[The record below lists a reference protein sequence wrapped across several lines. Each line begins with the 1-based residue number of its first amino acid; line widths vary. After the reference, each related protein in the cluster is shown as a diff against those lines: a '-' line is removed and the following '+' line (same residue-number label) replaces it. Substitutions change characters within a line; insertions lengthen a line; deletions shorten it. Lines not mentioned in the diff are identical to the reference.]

1 MRARLAACAAALLA
15 SCTLEN
21 IHDPQFGLL
30 SGQLVLPGLLKSIRC
45 ELITFY
51 VANGARKAELDRE
64 RKWLRE
70 HHHKYIDLADVLAL
84 RYFDLDTDAYGAFV
98 LESKVID
105 NLGLPGTSTSFANLV
120 HSRALHSETFTVSPT
135 LSAQGTYDMNYNFAI
150 RQDSDL
156 SDVAKVITEDQ
167 VPAFSED
174 GAATDNPLRC
184 YHAVVAGRYDDLA
197 RGKYP
202 TLEGFQRLVVDGGLP
217 LASWLQENTTIMGVS
232 RNILADASAPKDGR
246 VPVALQYL
254 SEGVDGGQM
263 SYIFTVQYTGGV
275 DAKFSLLSTRWNT
288 LAADFMASTVQTGV
302 LSLYVNGFMAA
313 TALGAKG
320 GIVVIADKAPPA
332 QPQNVFVVNGY
343 PKQDNKP
350 PNWPPVRIAPMPENL
365 LEEKEAPPPP
375 SAPPAPSNR
384 GRFLYPGTPFLLTPG
399 P

>member
-1 MRARLAACAAALLA
+1 
-15 SCTLEN
+15 
-21 IHDPQFGLL
+21 
-30 SGQLVLPGLLKSIRC
+30 VLPGLLKSIRC

-98 LESKVID
+98 LESKVVD

-156 SDVAKVITEDQ
+156 ADVAKVITENE

-174 GAATDNPLRC
+174 NAATDNPLRC
-184 YHAVVAGRYDDLA
+184 YHAVVAGHFDDLA

-202 TLEGFQRLVVDGGLP
+202 TLERLQRLAVDGALL
-217 LASWLQENTTIMGVS
+217 LAAWLQVNTTTMGVS
-232 RNILADASAPKDGR
+232 RNMADASAPKEGR

-275 DAKFSLLSTRWNT
+275 DAKFSFLSSRWNT
-288 LAADFMASTVQTGV
+288 LTADFMASTVQTGV

-332 QPQNVFVVNGY
+332 QRQNVFE
-343 PKQDNKP
+343 
-350 PNWPPVRIAPMPENL
+350 WL
-365 LEEKEAPPPP
+365 
-375 SAPPAPSNR
+375 S
-384 GRFLYPGTPFLLTPG
+384 
-399 P
+399 